1 MRIGAKV
8 GVGFGAVLCLTIVTG
23 VVGYSAL
30 QTYSSGV
37 AFLNKTNQTA
47 AQFDETYQLVSEFQA
62 SREPAKA
69 EQAAAK
75 LKDALSGKEALATS
89 STSEEVVAALRAA
102 IAASGEFDTTL
113 QQSIGIAAETN
124 RLVEDSRTSLDAIAS
139 LALKINKEAGL
150 LAETA
155 AEDLAAAETRMNDR
169 LAANEFAENLIR
181 SALHARQAETSYR
194 LTWTEEDLEATKKYT
209 KEMFLTA
216 LKMRKSVKGTDEEGI
231 AQKIAGAV
239 NVYRSSFDSL
249 VTAFTEAKNPDE
261 ARAALKKASRN
272 INVFTAALEKRH
284 KRAIAAAI
292 EGAAES
298 KASMA
303 QMSTLQKNAGRLV
316 IAVKEVRLAVTQ
328 LLDGDSSAQGEIDKT
343 VARISSLAK
352 LAKTA
357 AAGTNAEAALES
369 IIAEAESVKTALAQT
384 AEALTNMAAAEEKI
398 SGDRGTAAAALAT
411 VRSEVEASL
420 ADTQSSSVLA
430 IVIAGVAAVALG
442 GGIAAFMGRHIGS
455 PLRRMTETMQ
465 ALSNDELEVD
475 IPGVGRSDEVGSMAE
490 AVEIFKQQAQDV
502 RTHRAEEERRAERA
516 AAEKRESM
524 IKMADEFEQAIGS
537 AVQSVRTSAKEI
549 GASASQMSGLA
560 NDTQEQSGSAA
571 QATDRANGAVQSM
584 AAAAE
589 ELAASIADVNRQ
601 VSRSTEIAGNAVR
614 TAEQTSQT
622 VGELS
627 KASDSIS
634 SVLSVISEIAE
645 QTNLLALNATI
656 EAARAGEA
664 GKGFAVVA
672 GEVKSLASQT
682 GKATEEIAS
691 HVDAMQR
698 VSKSAI
704 EAIRSISKT
713 VSDVNEIAT
722 TIAAA
727 VEEQDAAT
735 REIARSAQAASGDA
749 EGVSHN
755 VEVVKQAANDT
766 GAAASQISSAISE
779 LGEKTEEMAK
789 EMNSFLSR
797 VRAG

>member
-30 QTYSSGV
+30 QTYSNGV
-37 AFLNKTNQTA
+37 TFLNKTNQTA
-47 AQFDETYQLVSEFQA
+47 AQFDQAFQLVGDFQS

-75 LKDALSGKEALATS
+75 LKDALSGKEGLEATTAS
-89 STSEEVVAALRAA
+89 NEVASALRAA
-102 IAASGEFDTTL
+102 IAASGEFDKTL

-124 RLVEDSRTSLDAIAS
+124 RSVQESRAGLDAIAS
-139 LALKINKEAGL
+139 LAQTINKEAGL
-150 LAETA
+150 LAEA
-155 AEDLAAAETRMNDR
+155 ASEDLAAAETLMNER
-169 LAANEFAENLIR
+169 LAANEFAEGLIR
-181 SALHARQAETSYR
+181 SALQARQAETAYR
-194 LTWTEEDLEATKKYT
+194 LTWSEEDLEATKKYT

-216 LKMRKSVKGTDEEGI
+216 LKMRKSVKGTEEEGI
-231 AQKIAGAV
+231 AKKIASAV

-284 KRAIAAAI
+284 KRAIASAL
-292 EGAAES
+292 EGASES
-298 KASMA
+298 KAAMA

-316 IAVKEVRLAVTQ
+316 TSVNEVRLAVNY
-328 LLDGDSSAQGEIDKT
+328 LLDGDLTAQEDINKT
-343 VARISSLAK
+343 VARISNLAK

-357 AAGTNAEAALES
+357 AAGTNAEAALDS
-369 IIAEAESVKTALAQT
+369 IIGEAASVQTALDQT
-384 AEALTNMAAAEEKI
+384 ATALTNMAAAEEKI
-398 SGDRGTAAAALAT
+398 SGDRETAAAALMK
-411 VRSEVEASL
+411 VRGEVEASL
-420 ADTQSSSVLA
+420 ADAQSSSVLA
-430 IVIAGVAAVALG
+430 IVVAAIAAVALG
-442 GGIAAFMGRHIGS
+442 GGIALFMGRHIGS

-465 ALSNDELEVD
+465 ALSNDDLEVE

-490 AVEIFKQQAQDV
+490 AVEVFKQQAQDV

-537 AVQSVRTSAKEI
+537 AVQSVRDSAKDI
-549 GASASQMSGLA
+549 GASATQMSGLA
-560 NDTQEQSGSAA
+560 QDTQEQSGSAA

-601 VSRSTEIAGNAVR
+601 VSKSTEIAGNAVQ
-614 TAEQTSQT
+614 TAQQTSQT

-691 HVDAMQR
+691 HVEAMQR

-704 EAIRSISKT
+704 EAIQSISKT

-755 VEVVKQAANDT
+755 VETVKRAANDT
-766 GAAASQISSAISE
+766 GAAASQISSAIGE
-779 LGEKTEEMAK
+779 LGAKTEEMAK

>member
-1 MRIGAKV
+1 MRIRAKV
-8 GVGFGAVLCLTIVTG
+8 GAGFGAVLCLTIVTG

-30 QTYSSGV
+30 QTYSNGV
-37 AFLNKTNQTA
+37 AFLNMTNQAA
-47 AQFDETYQLVSEFQA
+47 AQFDQSYQLVGEFQSA
-62 SREPAKA
+62 RDPAIA

-75 LKDALSGKEALATS
+75 LEDALAGKKTLEAKS
-89 STSEEVVAALRAA
+89 DSDEVTVALRAA
-102 IAASGEFDTTL
+102 IAASGEFGATL

-124 RLVEDSRTSLDAIAS
+124 KTVQESRAGLDAIAS
-139 LALKINKEAGL
+139 LAQTINKEAGL

-155 AEDLAAAETRMNDR
+155 SEDLEAAEQRMNDR
-169 LAANEFAENLIR
+169 LAANEFAEGLIR
-181 SALHARQAETSYR
+181 SALQARQAETAYR
-194 LTWTEEDLEATKKYT
+194 LSWSEEDLQATKKYT
-209 KEMFLTA
+209 KEMFLIA
-216 LKMRKSVKGTDEEGI
+216 LKMRKSVQGTDEEGI
-231 AQKIAGAV
+231 AKKIAGAV

-249 VTAFTEAKNPDE
+249 VTAFTDNSNPDE

-272 INVFTAALEKRH
+272 INVFTAAMEKRH
-284 KRAIAAAI
+284 MRAIAEAM
-292 EGAAES
+292 EGARES
-298 KASMA
+298 KAAMA
-303 QMSTLQKNAGRLV
+303 QMSLLQKNAGRLV
-316 IAVKEVRLAVTQ
+316 TSVNEVRLSVGV
-328 LLDGDSSAQGEIDKT
+328 LLDGDLTAQEAINKH
-343 VARISSLAK
+343 VSRISTLAK
-352 LAKTA
+352 LAKDA
-357 AAGTNAEAALES
+357 AAGTNAEAALDS
-369 IIAEAESVKTALAQT
+369 IIGEAATVQSALNRT
-384 AEALTNMAAAEEKI
+384 AEALTNMAAAETKI
-398 SGDRGTAAAALAT
+398 SGDRDIAATALAK
-411 VRSEVEASL
+411 VRDEVKASL
-420 ADTQSSSVLA
+420 AATQSNSVLA
-430 IVIAGVAAVALG
+430 IVVASVAAVALG
-442 GGIAAFMGRHIGS
+442 GGIAVFMGRHIGV
-455 PLRRMTETMQ
+455 PLRRMTETME
-465 ALSNDELEVD
+465 ALSNDNLEVE
-475 IPGVGRSDEVGSMAE
+475 IPGVGRTDEVGSMAE
-490 AVEIFKQQAQDV
+490 AVEVFKQQARDV
-502 RTHRAEEERRAERA
+502 RTHRMEEERRTEQA

-537 AVQSVRTSAKEI
+537 AVQSVRDSAKDI
-549 GASASQMSGLA
+549 GASANQMSGLA
-560 NDTQEQSGSAA
+560 QDTQAQSGSAA
-571 QATDRANGAVQSM
+571 QATERANGAVQSM

-601 VSRSTEIAGNAVR
+601 VSKSAEIAGDAVR

-698 VSKSAI
+698 VSRSAI
-704 EAIRSISKT
+704 EAIQSISKT
-713 VSDVNEIAT
+713 VGDVNEIAT

-755 VEVVKQAANDT
+755 VETVKQAANDT
-766 GAAASQISSAISE
+766 GAAASEISSAIGE
-779 LGEKTEEMAK
+779 LGAKTEEMAK